1 MKWGPTF
8 LRKKSFLNVYGLE
21 IEVQNEGQ
29 FLTNLHVKVNKFEKK
44 YKDLQWGR
52 EFKNYYYYF

>member
-1 MKWGPTF
+1 MFYEMMSKIF
-8 LRKKSFLNVYGLE
+8 EKKSFLNVYGFE

-44 YKDLQWGR
+44 YKDLQ
-52 EFKNYYYYF
+52 